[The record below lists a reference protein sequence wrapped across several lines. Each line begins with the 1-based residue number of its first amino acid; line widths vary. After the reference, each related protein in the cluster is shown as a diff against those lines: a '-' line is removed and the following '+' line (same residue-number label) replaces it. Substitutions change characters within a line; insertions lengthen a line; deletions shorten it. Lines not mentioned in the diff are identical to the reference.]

1 MTTQTLTRVT
11 LKTLDNYRAAAEQ
24 GVAAYRLGTH
34 RLVGVVNGALRKSVY
49 PRTAEVAPRATE
61 RMNDARE
68 TVSKFVLQRVDRVAR
83 NTERVIEAGAET
95 AAGQVTRIS
104 RFATGIDNTF
114 VANGLQTAAKLTM
127 PGAKLGL
134 TVSGKLAEGAAALA
148 EAAAGP
154 RARKP
159 AAAPRAVRAPA
170 RRKAATT
177 VKAVRRRAA
186 KVAKTTKVEATQ
198 VGRAVRGAQKRVTE
212 AAAA

>member
-11 LKTLDNYRAAAEQ
+11 LQTLDNYRVAAEQ
-24 GVAAYRLGTH
+24 GVTAYRLGTH
-34 RLVGVVNGALRKSVY
+34 RLVGAVNGALRKSVY

-61 RMNDARE
+61 RMNEARE
-68 TVSKFVLQRVDRVAR
+68 TVSKFVLHGVDRVAR
-83 NTERVIEAGAET
+83 NTEKAIEAGAGT

-104 RFATGIDNTF
+104 RFASGIDNPL
-114 VANGLQTAAKLTM
+114 VAGGLQRAAKLTM

-159 AAAPRAVRAPA
+159 AAAAPA
-170 RRKAATT
+170 PTARRRATKA
-177 VKAVRRRAA
+177 VKTVRRRAA
-186 KVAKTTKVEATQ
+186 KVAKATQ
-198 VGRAVRGAQKRVTE
+198 AEAAKVSRSVRGAGKRV
-212 AAAA
+212 AAAAAA

>member
-24 GVAAYRLGTH
+24 GVAAYRFGTH
-34 RLVGVVNGALRKSVY
+34 RLVGAVNGALRTRVY

-61 RMNDARE
+61 RMDDARE
-68 TVSKFVLQRVDRVAR
+68 TVSKFVLQGVDRVTR
-83 NTERVIEAGAET
+83 NTEKVIEAGAET

-104 RFATGIDNTF
+104 RFASGIDNTF
-114 VANGLQTAAKLTM
+114 IANGLQTAAKLTM

-134 TVSGKLAEGAAALA
+134 TVSGKVAEGAAALA

-159 AAAPRAVRAPA
+159 AAAVRAPA
-170 RRKAATT
+170 RRKTATT

-186 KVAKTTKVEATQ
+186 KVAKTTKTEATK
-198 VGRAVRGAQKRVTE
+198 VGRAMRGAQKRVAE
-212 AAAA
+212 AVAA